1 LDPSTR
7 ATIDE
12 PAEAPASPF
21 GEEKGRAPDLGLP
34 LDEEPAQHVP
44 GGFLS
49 ALPQFFVF
57 PLILVATLT
66 AAWLGLR
73 LLVGGSPD
81 DAREVLTE
89 IRAAAGP
96 HGRWQ
101 AMHELADGLRR
112 GSLNLDGVPASELAA
127 LWTDFGTAPQG
138 VSDAEREQAALT
150 RQWLLAVLQW
160 KRAPELT
167 AIALSALSDED
178 ATVRLSALAALA
190 EMRDPAARE
199 ALAGVLQKGSD
210 EERFI
215 ALAALGRL
223 AAGGDGAAADAVAG
237 QLGHGDG
244 VLQRNAILAL
254 ADAGDA
260 RAAAGLPALLVRS
273 NYDGDVSLDG
283 PDAALRDEDSRAAAR
298 ATVIEQFLVSA
309 CRAAGKSRDPALA
322 PLLRALEAG
331 DPSLKVRSAALGA
344 LHDRGESPENS

>member
-1 LDPSTR
+1 MDPSTR

-12 PAEAPASPF
+12 QPVAPASPF
-21 GEEKGRAPDLGLP
+21 PEEGRAPELGLP

-81 DAREVLTE
+81 DAREVLAE
-89 IRAAAGP
+89 IRSAAGP

-112 GSLNLDGVPASELAA
+112 GSLNLDAVPASELAA
-127 LWTDFGTAPQG
+127 LWAEFGTPPPPG
-138 VSDAEREQAALT
+138 VGAAEREQAALT

-178 ATVRLSALAALA
+178 GTVRLSALAALA

-199 ALAGVLQKGSD
+199 ALAGVLRDGSD

-223 AAGGDGAAADAVAG
+223 AAGGDGAAADAVAD
-237 QLGHGDG
+237 QLGQGDG

-260 RAAAGLPALLVRS
+260 RSAPGLPALLVRA
-273 NYDGDVSLDG
+273 NYDGDASLDG

-298 ATVIEQFLVSA
+298 ATVVEQFLVSA
-309 CRAAGKSRDPALA
+309 CRAAGKSRDPALG
-322 PLLRALEAG
+322 PLLRALEAD